1 MAFRGTLPRRS
12 VGSGGANR
20 HPAAATGWTGPR
32 RDLLGG
38 DGRKQTRLDGQVGEG
53 ADVVALLRQGD
64 VALAVQGGWGVSG
77 PLKPLR
83 ELVLRYR
90 VYGEMH
96 SGKSVTAE
104 LDRLAVII
112 AGAVGLQIE
121 LRDHSI
127 HGGDHA
133 AELRHKK

>member
-12 VGSGGANR
+12 GGPGGLHR
-20 HPAAATGWTGPR
+20 PPAAATGWTGPG

-38 DGRKQTRLDGQVGEG
+38 DGRKQTRLDGPVGEG
-53 ADVVALLRQGD
+53 ADVLALLRQGD
-64 VALAVQGGWGVSG
+64 VALAVQGGWGVSR
-77 PLKPLR
+77 PLQPLR

-112 AGAVGLQIE
+112 ARAVGLQIE

-127 HGGDHA
+127 HAGDQA
-133 AELRHKK
+133 AA